1 MMKQKILLELAV
13 RSQEF
18 INSYYRQWMG
28 RGSEVAG
35 SSFHLKFLELQ
46 PLPPLP
52 ALLPVIMTL
61 ATAREGFAEKNI
73 AFSPSVSVEQYTN

>member
-1 MMKQKILLELAV
+1 MFFILFFRLLRFKFFLMMKQEILLELAV

-35 SSFHLKFLELQ
+35 SSFQICSLSHTG
-46 PLPPLP
+46 
-52 ALLPVIMTL
+52 I
-61 ATAREGFAEKNI
+61 I
-73 AFSPSVSVEQYTN
+73 QY

>member
-1 MMKQKILLELAV
+1 MMKQDILLELAV

-35 SSFHLKFLELQ
+35 SSFQICKLSHTLNLSHTVNFPLIAVFFTYLE
-46 PLPPLP
+46 
-52 ALLPVIMTL
+52 
-61 ATAREGFAEKNI
+61 I
-73 AFSPSVSVEQYTN
+73 AGV

>member
-1 MMKQKILLELAV
+1 MMKQDILLELAV

-35 SSFHLKFLELQ
+35 SSFQICKLSHTG
-46 PLPPLP
+46 
-52 ALLPVIMTL
+52 I
-61 ATAREGFAEKNI
+61 I
-73 AFSPSVSVEQYTN
+73 QY